1 MKIRKDFVTN
11 SSSSSYICNV
21 CGREESGYD
30 LDFRDFEFVQCE
42 NGHLFCTEHINL
54 NKKDIIEYLKL
65 KDVSNKEINEIFEN
79 IKTNQLLETLDKW
92 YTDNEDEDIF
102 YNFPSELCPIC
113 QMKECSF
120 DDINDYKNVLL
131 GKSNKEIFK
140 LAKEKFKTYKE
151 FHDFLES
158 ELKKIEKKN

>member
-11 SSSSSYICNV
+11 SSSSSYICNI

-30 LDFRDFEFVQCE
+30 VDFREYEFVECE

-54 NKKDIIEYLKL
+54 NNKDVTEYLKSKDVSGEEVKQIL
-65 KDVSNKEINEIFEN
+65 KDVTK
-79 IKTNQLLETLDKW
+79 NQLLETLDKW
-92 YTDNEDEDIF
+92 YTDNEDEDI
-102 YNFPSELCPIC
+102 YYIFPSELCPIC
-113 QMKECSF
+113 QMKECSS
-120 DDINDYKNVLL
+120 DDINNYKNVLL
-131 GKSNKEIFK
+131 GKSNNEIFK